1 MIRIKAVDAQNI
13 LEVCRLTA
21 GPGAAECAP
30 GDCVCCNAV
39 SIAEAKYDPEMHPNA
54 IYNNNVLVG
63 FFMYRRAESRADT
76 AVLRRFMIDAR
87 FQRRGLGKKAFAYV
101 LRGLKIQGVRK
112 VVLQIDS
119 ANKAAADLCL
129 AFGFRR
135 AEAAGRSENDCEED
149 DYTLEL

>member
-30 GDCVCCNAV
+30 GGCVCCNAV

-54 IYNNNVLVG
+54 IYNNVLVG
-63 FFMYRRAESRADT
+63 FFMYRRAESRADM

-101 LRGLKIQGVRK
+101 LPGDKDDGEKALRVSCNNGDVDIAF
-112 VVLQIDS
+112 
-119 ANKAAADLCL
+119 AN
-129 AFGFRR
+129 G
-135 AEAAGRSENDCEED
+135 N
-149 DYTLEL
+149 

>member
-1 MIRIKAVDAQNI
+1 MIRIKAVDAQNM

-21 GPGAAECAP
+21 GP

-101 LRGLKIQGVRK
+101 LPGDKDDGEKALRVSCNNGDVDIAF
-112 VVLQIDS
+112 
-119 ANKAAADLCL
+119 AN
-129 AFGFRR
+129 G
-135 AEAAGRSENDCEED
+135 S
-149 DYTLEL
+149 

>member
-1 MIRIKAVDAQNI
+1 MIRIKAVDAQNM

-30 GDCVCCNAV
+30 GGCVCCNAV

-76 AVLRRFMIDAR
+76 AVLRRFMIDAQ
-87 FQRRGLGKKAFAYV
+87 FQRRGLGKKGESNLPGDKEDGEKALRVSCNNGDVDIAFAN
-101 LRGLKIQGVRK
+101 G
-112 VVLQIDS
+112 S
-119 ANKAAADLCL
+119 
-129 AFGFRR
+129 
-135 AEAAGRSENDCEED
+135 
-149 DYTLEL
+149 

>member
-1 MIRIKAVDAQNI
+1 
-13 LEVCRLTA
+13 
-21 GPGAAECAP
+21 
-30 GDCVCCNAV
+30 
-39 SIAEAKYDPEMHPNA
+39 MHPNA
-54 IYNNNVLVG
+54 IYNNVLVG
-63 FFMYRRAESRADT
+63 FFMYRRAESRADM

-135 AEAAGRSENDCEED
+135 AEAADRGENDAEEN

>member
-30 GDCVCCNAV
+30 GGCVCCNAV

-87 FQRRGLGKKAFAYV
+87 YQRRGLGKKAFAHV
-101 LRGLKIQGVRK
+101 LPGDKDDGEKALRVSCNNGDVDIAF
-112 VVLQIDS
+112 
-119 ANKAAADLCL
+119 AN
-129 AFGFRR
+129 G
-135 AEAAGRSENDCEED
+135 N
-149 DYTLEL
+149 